1 MKKLIEPWGGPSS
14 GIKAFFTTKVLGNN
28 AEKVQAVSQEIN
40 ISKEK
45 IYLPIQ
51 KHTGTVHVLESDLQ
65 PVVADA
71 VVTGN
76 RQVMIGVLVA
86 DCVPVLLYDPGMKV
100 IGAVHAGWRGT
111 AQQILKNTIAVM
123 HDRFDCQPQHI
134 AVAIG
139 PSIRQCSYEVGKEV
153 KGEVVR
159 ATGEGSYYRK
169 EGDKYFIDIASA
181 NKIQALSMS
190 VPEENIWQSSE
201 CTFCNPEKY
210 HSYRY
215 SGDCAGRQ
223 GGFIIMW

>member
-1 MKKLIEPWGGPSS
+1 MKRIIEPPGFSS
-14 GIKAFFTTKVLGNN
+14 SKIKAFFTTKILGNN
-28 AEKVQAVSQEIN
+28 AEKVQAVSREIN

-45 IYLPIQ
+45 VYLPIQ
-51 KHTGTVHVLESDLQ
+51 KHTGKVHILESDLQ

-71 VVTGN
+71 VVTGDK
-76 RQVMIGVLVA
+76 QVLIGVLVA
-86 DCVPVLLYDPGMKV
+86 DCVPVILYDPLMNV

-123 HDRFDCQPQHI
+123 KDRFDCLPQHI
-134 AVAIG
+134 SVAIG

-153 KGEVVR
+153 KTAVVN
-159 ATGEGSYYRK
+159 ATGEGPYYHK
-169 EGDKYFIDIASA
+169 ERDKYFIDIAYA
-181 NKIQALSMS
+181 NKMQACSMN
-190 VPEENIWQSSE
+190 VPEQNIWQSQE
-201 CTFCNPEKY
+201 CTFCDPEKF